1 MTSYELRVTYD
12 CIIESER
19 TEMNRVPHGAFV
31 IRNS

>member
-12 CIIESER
+12 WIVESER
-19 TEMNRVPHGAFV
+19 TEVNRVPPRAFV